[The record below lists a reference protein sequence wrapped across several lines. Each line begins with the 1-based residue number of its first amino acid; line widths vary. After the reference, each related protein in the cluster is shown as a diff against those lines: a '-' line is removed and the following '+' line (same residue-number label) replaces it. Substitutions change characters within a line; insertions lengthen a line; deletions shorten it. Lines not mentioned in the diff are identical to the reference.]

1 MSKKARRKPSAKQL
15 AWRKKFISR
24 FVRGG
29 TKKRRKQRSSVSSVA
44 QSPSP
49 GVSQMAKT
57 KRRRRGYSGSRRSRR
72 RSGGGGGGG
81 FRGGRGFIPTDAV
94 SLLGGGVVGAIGSE
108 LVLSKIPLD
117 FVKSGYGRIL
127 AKFVVGTAAWYLLR
141 RMAPK
146 IGLGIFAGA
155 GIGAARDVAA
165 LLLSGGGSGGGAA
178 TGIKGLVSP
187 GAPYAL
193 PQGGGGGQVYMN
205 QATGQYYRAG

>member
-29 TKKRRKQRSSVSSVA
+29 TKKRRKRASVSRA
-44 QSPSP
+44 AESPSA

-72 RSGGGGGGG
+72 SGGGGGV
-81 FRGGRGFIPTDAV
+81 RMGRGFIPTDAV

-165 LLLSGGGSGGGAA
+165 LLLSGGGGAA
-178 TGIKGLVSP
+178 TGVKGLVSP

-193 PQGGGGGQVYMN
+193 PQGGSGEQLFMN